1 MEEHGEVSVDGILG
15 SGEGDCYEMVAS
27 SFRSLQGQALEAD
40 FVIFGLTVKYEQ
52 ENDMFIPAK
61 RCCKCYFM
69 HPYPETLLGYDRP
82 KPGEPSGP
90 ASPWNKKYLAGNC
103 SEALSFALL
112 EAVCRRQKE
121 VFTPKLPVLFILG
134 GGGEGG
140 NPRFPILIRV
150 HNYCLNFCFTMS
162 SVSSYVYSS
171 NFQSR
176 KVAYISPWKCNFF
189 SVLQRLNYLVN
200 YASQPQ
206 LKVGSPTDEA

>member
-1 MEEHGEVSVDGILG
+1 MRSTLSGIDERALEIGHTVAMLRARRVSFIKRIGPKTWRRETAFTSKMEEHGEVSVDGILG

-121 VFTPKLPVLFILG
+121 VFTPKLPVLI
-134 GGGEGG
+134 
-140 NPRFPILIRV
+140 I
-150 HNYCLNFCFTMS
+150 
-162 SVSSYVYSS
+162 
-171 NFQSR
+171 
-176 KVAYISPWKCNFF
+176 
-189 SVLQRLNYLVN
+189 
-200 YASQPQ
+200 
-206 LKVGSPTDEA
+206 